1 MNTNKPTLILGAS
14 ANPIRYSNEAI
25 RRLKNAGHT
34 VYLLAKRENEA
45 NGEKIYASPQP
56 LKNIHTVTLYIGASH
71 QPEYYNYLLG
81 LKPKRIIFNPGAEN
95 HELAELCLKNGI
107 EPEEACTLV
116 LLSIG
121 EY

>member
-1 MNTNKPTLILGAS
+1 MNESKPTLILGAS
-14 ANPIRYSNEAI
+14 AKPNRYSYEAVG
-25 RRLKNAGHT
+25 RLKAKGHP

-45 NGEKIYASPQP
+45 HGEKIYAQPQE
-56 LKNIHTVTLYIGASH
+56 LKNIHTVTMYLGARH
-71 QPEYYNYLLG
+71 QPEYYDYLIN

-95 HELAELCLKNGI
+95 QELVELCLQNGI